1 MSTSPTKDNVFSN
14 YSTSKADFLTYLV
27 TPVDDLNMIRT
38 YNVIS
43 GAKEVSS
50 EIIEEQQKI
59 ISFPSIEPYLDR
71 IEIKHEDFIKFK
83 NRLESEEVFDNP
95 NLIKLLEDYLE

>member
-27 TPVDDLNMIRT
+27 TPVNVLNMIRT
-38 YNVIS
+38 YNVIP
-43 GAKEVSS
+43 GAKEVYN
-50 EIIEEQQKI
+50 EITEEQQKV
-59 ISFPSIEPYLDR
+59 ISFPVIDPYLDR

-83 NRLESEEVFDNP
+83 NHLKSVKIIENP
-95 NLIKLLEDYLE
+95 KLMRLLEEFSE